1 MSSFATSTVEVPVV
15 RRTPLLIVTPWVL
28 GIITAFVLVSNI
40 PAERQLAQFSVPFTI
55 YLVLTAFSLIF
66 GVILSQGE
74 LSPAHMI
81 GILAFLSYPPDARSA
96 ITYAIFLGGVIGSVG
111 GYARKSFRT
120 RRKSATVLSLQSG
133 VMVVARVTLSYWAAG
148 QVYIAAGGRLPV
160 GRLPEDLL
168 GVTLPLV
175 IYALVYVTLYFSIF
189 LLESYCLGY
198 AVRQIIIVDLSR
210 VAVILILPIPF
221 SILGAEIISTLENAS
236 KAILLA
242 GIGLIIFALYSLS
255 VSEYR
260 LRKQLEEMRT
270 LSVVTRAMR
279 THLDLDALL
288 RTIYVQ
294 VAHLLE
300 IDNFQVVLYD
310 LDEQRLNFSLTIR
323 QGQQEP
329 SAIQTVDKHEN
340 SLLGHLLR
348 SEGPLVI
355 TEDVADRARQY
366 GVAPP
371 DAAVISWL
379 GVPLQAG
386 GRMLGAMIVIS
397 RDATRKFNRDDMRLL
412 NIVAASSSIA
422 IENAQLYRQQTERAE
437 QLVTLNRV
445 SSLMSATL
453 SPDAIIEIVISSAS
467 TISNAQAVALYL
479 YADEA
484 TNDAALRVYSAGLS
498 GQFTVSPPD
507 PILLQYKGSSS
518 ARVPITVTDVATD
531 TRLNGARTLLQNEK
545 KLAFVELPLTKGD
558 QFIGV
563 LVVYY
568 EQPQM
573 FSGDK
578 VELFKT
584 FANQAAQAILNAQR
598 YSITDAAFQ
607 RSVEQLVA
615 LTAIGRLLASTID
628 LNTISDLVL
637 SHTTA
642 ATGVEV
648 GSVLLFAEGSHK
660 PQVAS
665 QKGYPSS
672 STDSLSTFK
681 LNIAPQVIESGETY
695 RIEDIRTQST
705 FTPIVPS
712 TRSIMSVPIL
722 QANAN
727 DVFGVITLESSHVG
741 AFSSEDE
748 QFVSQIATQAVIAIS
763 NARSFH
769 RISEDRDRLRVLMDA
784 MEEGIMLIDAQGK
797 IVLANPRIN
806 LIGLKQSDVL
816 NHSLTELL
824 DDTSLG
830 FVQKAGFASYE
841 DACDLVAGLR
851 TFRSYTPVMYVV
863 QADLGE
869 LHIRRQIV
877 PVRDESGET
886 LGVLLVFYNKTEEQE
901 LARSREEFSRMIVH
915 DLRSPLTAVTT
926 SLKLLEEIIPKDAE
940 FYGLV
945 ETTTDA
951 SRRAIKKL
959 LGRVDSILD
968 VAKMESGQISVD
980 VEPTELADLAE
991 NVRNELNPLAQ
1002 ELNIRIEKK
1011 VSPTLLPLNVDPD
1024 KVERLLLNLVDN
1036 ALKYSPRGST
1046 IMISH
1051 TASGANGAN
1060 AGFIR
1065 IDVTDQ
1071 GPGVPQEYKETL
1083 FNRFVQIEGRRK
1095 VRRGVGLGLTF
1106 CRMVVEAHRGRI
1118 WIEDNPGGGSVFAFT
1133 LPVVSLDGLDDDD

>member
-1 MSSFATSTVEVPVV
+1 MSTLRTSTIEIPVI
-15 RRTPLLIVTPWVL
+15 RHTALLVITPWVL
-28 GIITAFVLVSNI
+28 GIITAVVLASNI
-40 PAERQLAQFSVPFTI
+40 PTEQQFTQFSLPFTI
-55 YLVLTAFSLIF
+55 YLLLTAFSLIF
-66 GVILSQGE
+66 GVILSQSE
-74 LSPAHMI
+74 LSVAHMI
-81 GILAFLSYPPDARSA
+81 GILAFLSYPAEARPV
-96 ITYAIFLGGVIGSVG
+96 ITYAIFLGGVMGSLG
-111 GYARKSFRT
+111 WYARKSFRS
-120 RRKSATVLSLQSG
+120 RRRRNSTLSLQSG
-133 VMVVARVTLSYWAAG
+133 VMVVARVTLSYWASG

-168 GVTLPLV
+168 AVTLPLV
-175 IYALVYVTLYFSIF
+175 IYALVYITLYFSIF

-198 AVRQIIIVDLSR
+198 AVRQIIITDLAR

-236 KAILLA
+236 KAVLL
-242 GIGLIIFALYSLS
+242 GGVGLIIFALYSLS

-300 IDNFQVVLYD
+300 LDNFQVVLYD

-329 SAIQTVDKHEN
+329 SVTQPLNQHEN
-340 SLLGHLLR
+340 TLLGHLLR
-348 SEGPLVI
+348 SESPLVI
-355 TEDVADRARQY
+355 SENVGERARSFN
-366 GVAPP
+366 VAPP
-371 DAAVISWL
+371 EDSIVSWL

-386 GRMLGAMIVIS
+386 GRMLGAMIALS
-397 RDATRKFNRDDMRLL
+397 RDTARKFNRDDLRLL

-445 SSLMSATL
+445 NALMSATL
-453 SPDAIIEIVISSAS
+453 SPDAIIDIVISSAS

-479 YADEA
+479 LNPNGSQDELPSVQTA
-484 TNDAALRVYSAGLS
+484 GFSSQFMTNPP
-498 GQFTVSPPD
+498 SPL
-507 PILLQYKGSSS
+507 LLQLKSSS
-518 ARVPITVTDVATD
+518 TARTPITVSDIASD
-531 TRLNGARTLLQNEK
+531 TRVNGLGAVLEREK
-545 KLAFVELPLTKGD
+545 KLSFVELPLTKGD
-558 QFIGV
+558 QLMGV
-563 LVVYY
+563 LALYY

-573 FSGDK
+573 FGGDK

-584 FANQAAQAILNAQR
+584 FASQATQAIVNAQR
-598 YSITDAAFQ
+598 YSTTDAAFQ

-615 LTAIGRLLASTID
+615 LAAIGRLLASTID
-628 LNTISDLVL
+628 LKTICDLIL
-637 SHTTA
+637 SHVTA
-642 ATGVEV
+642 ATGVEI
-648 GSVLLFAEGSHK
+648 GSVMVFAEGTHK
-660 PQVAS
+660 PQVSA
-665 QKGYPSS
+665 QQGYP
-672 STDSLSTFK
+672 TGFADSLSTLK
-681 LNIAPQVIESGETY
+681 LNIVPQVIEAGITF
-695 RIEDIRTQST
+695 RADDIRTQSI
-705 FTPIVPS
+705 FTPIMPT
-712 TRSIMSVPIL
+712 TRSILSVPIL
-722 QANAN
+722 QMS
-727 DVFGVITLESSHVG
+727 DVFGVITLESSQVG

-748 QFVSQIATQAVIAIS
+748 QFVNQIATQAVIAIS

-797 IVLANPRIN
+797 IVLANPRID
-806 LIGLKQSDVL
+806 LIGLKQADVL
-816 NHSLTELL
+816 NRVLTDLL
-824 DDTSLG
+824 DDPSLG
-830 FVQKAGFASYE
+830 LAQKAGFASYE

-863 QADLGE
+863 QADFGE

-877 PVRDESGET
+877 PVRDEDGET
-886 LGVLLVFYNKTEEQE
+886 LGILLVFYNKTEEQE
-901 LARSREEFSRMIVH
+901 LARSREELSRMIVH

-926 SLKLLEEIIPKDAE
+926 SLKLLQEIIPSEAE
-940 FYGLV
+940 FYETV
-945 ETTTDA
+945 ESTTDA

-959 LGRVDSILD
+959 LSRVDSLLD

-980 VEPTELADLAE
+980 VEPTELSDLAE
-991 NVRNELNPLAQ
+991 NVRNELKPLAQ
-1002 ELNIRIEKK
+1002 ELNIRIEPKI
-1011 VSPTLLPLNVDPD
+1011 SPTLLPLNVDPD
-1024 KVERLLLNLVDN
+1024 KVERVLLNLVDN

-1046 IMISH
+1046 ITISH
-1051 TASGANGAN
+1051 SASGMNGAN
-1060 AGFIR
+1060 TGYIR

-1106 CRMVVEAHRGRI
+1106 CRLVVEAHRGRI
-1118 WIEDNPGGGSVFAFT
+1118 WIEDNPGGGSIFSLT
-1133 LPVVSLDGLDDDD
+1133 LPVVSLEGVEDDD